1 MAGPASVDD
10 YFAGLPDDARA
21 ALQTLREQIR
31 AAAPEATEG
40 IAYQMPAFRQD
51 GRFLVSYAAFKDHCS
66 LFPGT
71 GQMLEELGDE
81 IAPYM
86 SGKGTIRF
94 TVDEPLPP
102 ELVEKIVRSRLADV
116 TGYGK
121 GR

>member
-94 TVDEPLPP
+94 TVESPLPP
-102 ELVEKIVRSRLADV
+102 DLVEKVVRSRLADV
-116 TGYGK
+116 TGSGK

>member
-1 MAGPASVDD
+1 MAGPASVED
-10 YFAGLPDDARA
+10 YFAGLPDDARD
-21 ALQTLREQIR
+21 ALQALREQIR
-31 AAAPEATEG
+31 AAAPDAAEG

-71 GQMLEELGDE
+71 DRMLAELGDE

-94 TVDEPLPP
+94 TIEEPLPAD
-102 ELVEKIVRSRLADV
+102 LVEKVVRSRLADLA
-116 TGYGK
+116 K
-121 GR
+121 